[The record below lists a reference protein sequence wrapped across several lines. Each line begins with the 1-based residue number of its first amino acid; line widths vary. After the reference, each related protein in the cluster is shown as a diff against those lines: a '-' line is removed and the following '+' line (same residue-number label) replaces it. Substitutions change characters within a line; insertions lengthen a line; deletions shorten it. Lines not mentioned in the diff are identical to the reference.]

1 MGRPHVVLRPELVGS
16 PRVTLAGVPEPTNTL
31 PRCETRALQVRG
43 GALCKY
49 RNGNVSATAVEIA
62 HVIRLLRPCGGVPEW
77 LSMFRMLNK
86 RTKAYQDKPGRNIS
100 RSEFPGYTT
109 PYELN
114 MILEG

>member
-62 HVIRLLRPCGGVPEW
+62 RPRVQRESRLTVEFDPGPVDDGG
-77 LSMFRMLNK
+77 S
-86 RTKAYQDKPGRNIS
+86 
-100 RSEFPGYTT
+100 
-109 PYELN
+109 
-114 MILEG
+114 